1 MKSNTDYFDS
11 LVSKTLEGSI
21 NSKDFEVLRSM
32 LDQNENLQRRYF
44 SFIRNESL
52 MHWEENSMH
61 NETTTGLLHFP
72 YQQIVSVAAM
82 VICLFSAW
90 LIHTSFSDTS
100 QVIST
105 EIADVYSSVNQ
116 FDSISNKIRHASADI
131 STLPI
136 AFSSENLEKVGSFIS
151 SLQTENA
158 SILGGEL
165 SSSGNLQFVQA
176 DDFLSTPAKSGVLP
190 LKDDKMIQFS
200 DMKLD
205 PENRIAEVSETIRVY
220 ELDGH
225 SWNSYK
231 FVDASVH
238 FNQSFSTL
246 SDSTEF
252 SLSLRALQSNDEGN
266 FIEVGT
272 TEQVVISDNDQTTWE
287 KADALFSIPEGA
299 DYLVV
304 SIRAKKSGPSAFVAN
319 HNNLFADE
327 LELSFSDI

>member
-1 MKSNTDYFDS
+1 
-11 LVSKTLEGSI
+11 
-21 NSKDFEVLRSM
+21 
-32 LDQNENLQRRYF
+32 
-44 SFIRNESL
+44 
-52 MHWEENSMH
+52 
-61 NETTTGLLHFP
+61 
-72 YQQIVSVAAM
+72 
-82 VICLFSAW
+82 
-90 LIHTSFSDTS
+90 
-100 QVIST
+100 
-105 EIADVYSSVNQ
+105 VNQ
-116 FDSISNKIRHASADI
+116 VEYTSNKIRHSSAEI

-136 AFSSENLEKVGSFIS
+136 AFSSASSEKVGSFIT

-158 SILGGEL
+158 SIIGGEL
-165 SSSGNLQFVQA
+165 SNVGNLQFVQA

-220 ELDGH
+220 ELEGL
-225 SWNSYK
+225 SWNSHK

-252 SLSLRALQSNDEGN
+252 SLSLHALESNQDGN

-272 TEQVVISDNDQTTWE
+272 TEQVVIGDNDQTTWE